1 MKATEPRNCASVD
14 ALFDLYAELIRLR
27 KEIERLEGS
36 TVAGSTSDPAFRKG
50 PTDRPAKNE
59 ANAG

>member
-1 MKATEPRNCASVD
+1 VD